1 MHAGAGDW
9 AVEGSD
15 GEIHSVDDAIF
26 RATHEHE
33 GGRQWRRCGIVE
45 ARPARI
51 GEVVET
57 MEGKAKA
64 STGDWVIRG
73 TQGEMW
79 PVPAAE
85 FTSGYEGPLSTE
97 STIQPGSDSVTAE
110 ID

>member
-1 MHAGAGDW
+1 MHADAGDW
-9 AVEGSD
+9 AVEGSQ
-15 GEIHSVDDAIF
+15 GEVHSVNDAIF

-57 MEGKAKA
+57 LEGSVKA
-64 STGDWVIRG
+64 SAGDWVVRG

-79 PVPAAE
+79 PVPVAE
-85 FTSGYEGPLSTE
+85 FTSGYEGPL
-97 STIQPGSDSVTAE
+97 PDSVTA
-110 ID
+110 DQTR